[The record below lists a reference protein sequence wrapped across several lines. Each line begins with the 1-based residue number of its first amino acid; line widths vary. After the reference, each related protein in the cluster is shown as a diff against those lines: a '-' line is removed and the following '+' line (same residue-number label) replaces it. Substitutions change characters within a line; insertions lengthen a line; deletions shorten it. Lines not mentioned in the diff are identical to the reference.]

1 MIELGTK
8 LLIVIVVVNAIV
20 NVFELILKYNKNWL
34 DYDLET
40 SKLAVKNKEL
50 DLEKEKIMQIPFTN
64 LRKNKK
70 SSSDN

>member
-8 LLIVIVVVNAIV
+8 LLIVIIVVNAIV
-20 NVFELILKYNKNWL
+20 NVVELILDYNKNWL

-50 DLEKEKIMQIPFTN
+50 DLEKRKAYTKSLNEFTQKQNKIN
-64 LRKNKK
+64 
-70 SSSDN
+70 

>member
-8 LLIVIVVVNAIV
+8 LLIVIIVVNAIV
-20 NVFELILKYNKNWL
+20 NVVELILNYNKNWL